1 MQRRRAMCWIGLE
14 LFWTAD
20 RSEEGA
26 PGIRI
31 SKFYARISVAAGFDL
46 RLLRGAT
53 QLAHHGRRLVL
64 AAASLYKREPR
75 ALRISKLARP
85 LARFDI
91 PHRTALCQAGTNLPG
106 EPSLSCS
113 RPP

>member
-1 MQRRRAMCWIGLE
+1 MFWIGLE

-20 RSEEGA
+20 SSEEGA
-26 PGIRI
+26 SEIRI

-75 ALRISKLARP
+75 ALRISKLVRP

-91 PHRTALCQAGTNLPG
+91 PPRTGVCQRGHNLCRQPAV
-106 EPSLSCS
+106 S
-113 RPP
+113 